1 MRWGMQREISG
12 TMFYYYFVC
21 KRKLWFFANEIQLES
36 ENEDVIIGKLID
48 ENSYSRELKH
58 VLIDNTVNIDF
69 IKEWKILHEVKKQK
83 SIEEAGIWQLK
94 YYIYFLRQRGI
105 NIEKGVLDYPKL
117 KKREEI
123 FLSKEDEEKIKKI
136 LLEIREIINLKVPP
150 KLEKLKICK
159 KCAYFE
165 YCYI

>member
-1 MRWGMQREISG
+1 MEKNISG

-21 KRKLWFFANEIQLES
+21 KRKLWLFSNGIQLEN
-36 ENEDVIIGKLID
+36 ENEDVKIGKLID

-58 VLIDNTVNIDF
+58 VLIDETVNIDF

-94 YYIYFLRQRGI
+94 YYIYFLRKRGI
-105 NIEKGVLDYPKL
+105 NIESGILDYPKL
-117 KKREEI
+117 KKREI
-123 FLSKEDEEKIKKI
+123 VNLSKDDENEIEKILKEIDEILKLKKSPKVEKIK
-136 LLEIREIINLKVPP
+136 L
-150 KLEKLKICK
+150 CK
-159 KCAYFE
+159 KCAYYE

>member
-1 MRWGMQREISG
+1 MKKQISG

-21 KRKLWFFANEIQLES
+21 KRKLWFFSNGIQLE
-36 ENEDVIIGKLID
+36 EDNEDVILGKLID
-48 ENSYSRELKH
+48 ENSYSKELKH
-58 VLIDNTVNIDF
+58 ILIDNTVNIDF
-69 IKEWKILHEVKKQK
+69 IKDWKILHEVKKQK

-94 YYIYFLRQRGI
+94 YYLYFLKIRGI
-105 NIEKGVLDYPKL
+105 NIEKGILDYPKL

-123 FLSKEDEEKIKKI
+123 FLSKDDEKKIKEILSEIEKITLMEK
-136 LLEIREIINLKVPP
+136 PP
-150 KLEKLKICK
+150 ELEKLKICK

>member
-1 MRWGMQREISG
+1 MQREISG
-12 TMFYYYFVC
+12 MIFYYYFVC
-21 KRKLWFFANEIQLES
+21 KRKLWFFANEIQMES

-83 SIEEAGIWQLK
+83 SVEEAGIWQLK
-94 YYIYFLRQRGI
+94 YYIYFLRKRGI
-105 NIEKGVLDYPKL
+105 NIEKGILDYPKL

-123 FLSKEDEEKIKKI
+123 FLTEEDEKRIEEV
-136 LLEIREIINLKVPP
+136 LLEIREIVNLKLPP

>member
-1 MRWGMQREISG
+1 MQREISG
-12 TMFYYYFVC
+12 MMFYYYFVC
-21 KRKLWFFANEIQLES
+21 KRKLWFFTNEIQMES

-94 YYIYFLRQRGI
+94 YYIYFLRKRGI
-105 NIEKGVLDYPKL
+105 NIEKGILDYPKL

-123 FLSKEDEEKIKKI
+123 FLTEEDEKRIEEI
-136 LLEIREIINLKVPP
+136 LLEIREIVNLKLPP

>member
-1 MRWGMQREISG
+1 MQREIAG
-12 TMFYYYFVC
+12 MMFYYYFVC
-21 KRKLWFFANEIQLES
+21 KRKLWFFTNEIQMES

-94 YYIYFLRQRGI
+94 YYIYFLRKRGI
-105 NIEKGVLDYPKL
+105 NIEKGILDYPKL

-123 FLSKEDEEKIKKI
+123 FLTEEDEKRIEEI
-136 LLEIREIINLKVPP
+136 LLEIREIVNLKLPP

>member
-1 MRWGMQREISG
+1 MKKQISG

-21 KRKLWFFANEIQLES
+21 KRKLWFFSNGIQLE
-36 ENEDVIIGKLID
+36 EDNEDVILGKLID
-48 ENSYSRELKH
+48 ENSYSKELKH
-58 VLIDNTVNIDF
+58 ILIDNTVNIDF
-69 IKEWKILHEVKKQK
+69 IKDWKILHEVKKQK
-83 SIEEAGIWQLK
+83 SIEESGIWQLK
-94 YYIYFLRQRGI
+94 YYLYFLKIRGI
-105 NIEKGVLDYPKL
+105 NIEKGILDYPKL

-123 FLSKEDEEKIKKI
+123 FLSENDEKKIKEILSEIEKITVMEK
-136 LLEIREIINLKVPP
+136 PP

>member
-1 MRWGMQREISG
+1 MQREISG

-21 KRKLWFFANEIQLES
+21 KRKLWFFANEIQMES

-83 SIEEAGIWQLK
+83 SVEEAGIWQLK
-94 YYIYFLRQRGI
+94 YYIYFLRKRGI
-105 NIEKGVLDYPKL
+105 NIEKGILDYPKL

-123 FLSKEDEEKIKKI
+123 FLTEEDEKRIEEI
-136 LLEIREIINLKVPP
+136 LLEIREIVNLKLPP

-159 KCAYFE
+159 KCTYFE

>member
-1 MRWGMQREISG
+1 MQREISG
-12 TMFYYYFVC
+12 MMFYYYFVC
-21 KRKLWFFANEIQLES
+21 KRKLWFFANEIQMES

-83 SIEEAGIWQLK
+83 SVEEAGIWQLK
-94 YYIYFLRQRGI
+94 YYIYFLRKRGI
-105 NIEKGVLDYPKL
+105 NIEKGILDYPKL

-123 FLSKEDEEKIKKI
+123 FLTEEDEKRIESI
-136 LLEIREIINLKVPP
+136 LSEIREIINLKVPP
-150 KLEKLKICK
+150 KLEKLKICR

>member
-1 MRWGMQREISG
+1 MKKQISG

-21 KRKLWFFANEIQLES
+21 KRKLWFFSNGIQLE
-36 ENEDVIIGKLID
+36 EDNEDVILGKLID
-48 ENSYSRELKH
+48 ENSYSKELKH
-58 VLIDNTVNIDF
+58 ILIDNTVNIDF
-69 IKEWKILHEVKKQK
+69 IKNWKILHEVKKQK

-94 YYIYFLRQRGI
+94 YYLYFLKIRGI
-105 NIEKGVLDYPKL
+105 NIEKGILDYPKL
-117 KKREEI
+117 KKREEV
-123 FLSKEDEEKIKKI
+123 FLSEDDKKKIKGILSEIEKITLMEK
-136 LLEIREIINLKVPP
+136 PP

>member
-1 MRWGMQREISG
+1 MQREISG

-21 KRKLWFFANEIQLES
+21 KRKLWFFANEIQMES

-83 SIEEAGIWQLK
+83 SVEEAGIWQLK
-94 YYIYFLRQRGI
+94 YYIYFLRKRGI
-105 NIEKGVLDYPKL
+105 NIEKGILDYPKL

-123 FLSKEDEEKIKKI
+123 FLTEEDEKRIEEI
-136 LLEIREIINLKVPP
+136 LLEIREIVNLKLSP

>member
-1 MRWGMQREISG
+1 MQREISG

-21 KRKLWFFANEIQLES
+21 KRKLWFFANEIQLEN
-36 ENEDVIIGKLID
+36 ENEDVIIGKLVD

-94 YYIYFLRQRGI
+94 YYIYFLKERGI
-105 NIEKGVLDYPKL
+105 NIEKGILDYPKL
-117 KKREEI
+117 KKRQEI
-123 FLSKEDEEKIKKI
+123 FLSKEDEERIENM
-136 LLEIREIINLKVPP
+136 LLEIREIINLKLPP
-150 KLEKLKICK
+150 KLEKLKICR

>member
-1 MRWGMQREISG
+1 MQREISG
-12 TMFYYYFVC
+12 MMFYYYFVC
-21 KRKLWFFANEIQLES
+21 KRKLWFFANEIQMES

-83 SIEEAGIWQLK
+83 SVEEAGIWQLK
-94 YYIYFLRQRGI
+94 YYIYFLRKRGI
-105 NIEKGVLDYPKL
+105 NIEKGILDYPKV

-123 FLSKEDEEKIKKI
+123 FLTEEDKKRIEEI
-136 LLEIREIINLKVPP
+136 LLEIREIVNLKLPP

>member
-1 MRWGMQREISG
+1 MKKEVSG

-21 KRKLWFFANEIQLES
+21 KRKLWFFSNEIQLED
-36 ENEDVIIGKLID
+36 ENEDVKLGKLLD
-48 ENSYSRELKH
+48 ESSYSREEKH
-58 VLIDNTVNIDF
+58 ILIDNTINIDF
-69 IKEWKILHEVKKQK
+69 IKDWKILHEIKKQK
-83 SIEEAGIWQLK
+83 SIEEAGIWQVK
-94 YYIYFLRQRGI
+94 YYLYFLKKRGI
-105 NIEKGVLDYPKL
+105 YLEKGILDYPKL

-123 FLSKEDEEKIKKI
+123 FLSLEDEKEIEKILENIGKI
-136 LLEIREIINLKVPP
+136 IQEERPP

>member
-1 MRWGMQREISG
+1 MQREISG
-12 TMFYYYFVC
+12 MMFYYYFVC
-21 KRKLWFFANEIQLES
+21 KRKLWFFANEIQMES

-83 SIEEAGIWQLK
+83 SVEEAGIWQLK
-94 YYIYFLRQRGI
+94 YYIYFLRKRGI
-105 NIEKGVLDYPKL
+105 NIEKGILDYPKL

-123 FLSKEDEEKIKKI
+123 FLTEEDKKRIEEI
-136 LLEIREIINLKVPP
+136 LLEIRKIVNLKLPP

-159 KCAYFE
+159 RCAYFE

>member
-1 MRWGMQREISG
+1 MKKQISG

-21 KRKLWFFANEIQLES
+21 KRKLWFFSNGIQLE
-36 ENEDVIIGKLID
+36 EDNEDVILGKLID
-48 ENSYSRELKH
+48 ENSYSKELKH
-58 VLIDNTVNIDF
+58 ILIDNTVNIDF
-69 IKEWKILHEVKKQK
+69 IKDWKILHEVKKQK

-94 YYIYFLRQRGI
+94 YYLYFLKIRGI
-105 NIEKGVLDYPKL
+105 NIEKGILDYPKL
-117 KKREEI
+117 KKREEV
-123 FLSKEDEEKIKKI
+123 FLSKDDEEKIKEILSEIEKI
-136 LLEIREIINLKVPP
+136 TLMEKPP

>member
-1 MRWGMQREISG
+1 MQREISG

-21 KRKLWFFANEIQLES
+21 KRKLWFFANEIQLEN
-36 ENEDVIIGKLID
+36 ENEDVIIGKLVD

-94 YYIYFLRQRGI
+94 YYIYFLKERGI
-105 NIEKGVLDYPKL
+105 NIEKGILDYPKL
-117 KKREEI
+117 KKRQEI
-123 FLSKEDEEKIKKI
+123 FLSKEDEERIENI
-136 LLEIREIINLKVPP
+136 LLEIREIINLKLPP
-150 KLEKLKICK
+150 KLEKLKICR

>member
-1 MRWGMQREISG
+1 MQREISG

-21 KRKLWFFANEIQLES
+21 KRKLWFFANEIQLEN

-58 VLIDNTVNIDF
+58 VWIDNTVNIDF

-94 YYIYFLRQRGI
+94 YYIYFLKERGI
-105 NIEKGVLDYPKL
+105 NIEKGILDYPKL
-117 KKREEI
+117 KKRQEI
-123 FLSKEDEEKIKKI
+123 FLSKEDEERIENI
-136 LLEIREIINLKVPP
+136 LLEIREIINLKLPP
-150 KLEKLKICK
+150 KLEKLKICR

>member
-1 MRWGMQREISG
+1 MQREISG

-21 KRKLWFFANEIQLES
+21 KRKLWFFANEIQLEN

-94 YYIYFLRQRGI
+94 YYIYFLKERGI
-105 NIEKGVLDYPKL
+105 NIEKGILDYPKL
-117 KKREEI
+117 KKRQEI
-123 FLSKEDEEKIKKI
+123 FLSKEDEERIENM
-136 LLEIREIINLKVPP
+136 LLEIREIINLKLPP
-150 KLEKLKICK
+150 KLEKLKICR

>member
-1 MRWGMQREISG
+1 MQREISG

-21 KRKLWFFANEIQLES
+21 KRKLWFFANEIQMES

-94 YYIYFLRQRGI
+94 YYIYFLRKRGI
-105 NIEKGVLDYPKL
+105 NIEKGILDYPKL
-117 KKREEI
+117 KKRQEI
-123 FLSKEDEEKIKKI
+123 FLSKEDEERIENI
-136 LLEIREIINLKVPP
+136 LLEIREIINLKLPP
-150 KLEKLKICK
+150 KLEKLKICR

>member
-1 MRWGMQREISG
+1 MQREISG
-12 TMFYYYFVC
+12 MMFYYYFVC
-21 KRKLWFFANEIQLES
+21 KRKLWFFANEIQMES

-83 SIEEAGIWQLK
+83 SVEEAGIWQLK
-94 YYIYFLRQRGI
+94 YYIYFLRKRGI
-105 NIEKGVLDYPKL
+105 NIEKGILDYPKL

-123 FLSKEDEEKIKKI
+123 FLTEEDEKRIEEV
-136 LLEIREIINLKVPP
+136 LLEIREIVNLKLPP

>member
-1 MRWGMQREISG
+1 MQREISG
-12 TMFYYYFVC
+12 MMFYYYFVC
-21 KRKLWFFANEIQLES
+21 KRKLWFFTNEIQMES

-83 SIEEAGIWQLK
+83 SVEEAGIWQLK
-94 YYIYFLRQRGI
+94 YYIYFLRKRGI
-105 NIEKGVLDYPKL
+105 NIEKGILDYPKV

-123 FLSKEDEEKIKKI
+123 FLTEEDKKRIEEI
-136 LLEIREIINLKVPP
+136 LLEIREIVNLKLPP

>member
-1 MRWGMQREISG
+1 MQREISG

-21 KRKLWFFANEIQLES
+21 KRKLWFFANEIQMEN

-83 SIEEAGIWQLK
+83 SVEEAGIWQLK
-94 YYIYFLRQRGI
+94 YYIYFLRKRGI
-105 NIEKGVLDYPKL
+105 NIEKGILDYPKL

-123 FLSKEDEEKIKKI
+123 FLTEEDKKRIEEI
-136 LLEIREIINLKVPP
+136 LLEIREIVNLKLPP

>member
-1 MRWGMQREISG
+1 MQREISG

-21 KRKLWFFANEIQLES
+21 KRKLWFFANEIQMES

-83 SIEEAGIWQLK
+83 SVEEAGIWQLK
-94 YYIYFLRQRGI
+94 YYIYFLRKRGI
-105 NIEKGVLDYPKL
+105 NIEKGILDYPKL

-123 FLSKEDEEKIKKI
+123 FLTEEDEKRIEEV
-136 LLEIREIINLKVPP
+136 LLEIREIVNLKLPP